1 MRKTDKIGF
10 DTHSIPDKGKIGW
23 VIDVQYTKVGNQ
35 WKIAKINT
43 LTISKENLV
52 NCAGNETMAFF
63 KRIGGTE
70 RRDFK
75 YTQYGYIPAK
85 IVSINPDKTMKHVWE
100 FYYGKEGQSYK
111 YYLAKYKMEKEK
123 QKLRK

>member
-10 DTHSIPDKGKIGW
+10 DTHSIPDKSKIGW

-52 NCAGNETMAFF
+52 NYAGNETMAFF

-85 IVSINPDKTMKHVWE
+85 IVSINRDKTMKHVWE

-111 YYLAKYKMEKEK
+111 YYLAKYKMEREK

>member
-52 NCAGNETMAFF
+52 NYAGNETMAFF